1 MQCAYCESREQTNKV
16 YVLVSH
22 ECGPLWHEKS
32 AWKASLTPK
41 RGRRLVDPHG
51 SPPQHGRRLL
61 LTAGSVPVG
70 IFASWYGAF
79 AMLGKKIQ
87 VAARKYDPS
96 EFRVGAL
103 EDPGPIGCQA
113 LVHRH

>member
-1 MQCAYCESREQTNKV
+1 MRRVPGKRAS
-16 YVLVSH
+16 
-22 ECGPLWHEKS
+22 PLNG
-32 AWKASLTPK
+32 AGGSLILTD
-41 RGRRLVDPHG
+41 R
-51 SPPQHGRRLL
+51 PQHGRRLL

-96 EFRVGAL
+96 EFRVGVL

>member
-1 MQCAYCESREQTNKV
+1 
-16 YVLVSH
+16 
-22 ECGPLWHEKS
+22 
-32 AWKASLTPK
+32 
-41 RGRRLVDPHG
+41 
-51 SPPQHGRRLL
+51 
-61 LTAGSVPVG
+61 
-70 IFASWYGAF
+70 
-79 AMLGKKIQ
+79 MLGKKIQ